1 MPVSHKRVLYATL
14 GFLCLSLLGPGLWEL
29 FSSSPDNAGL
39 IALQLE
45 ALNQLRAYNGMVAAV
60 GFLAGVAIF
69 NIEHNRSLILAL
81 AVIMLFLVLSRLISL
96 FIDGVPGTI
105 TLTYIAIESLIAVIL
120 LVCMPPKL
128 R

>member
-29 FSSSPDNAGL
+29 FSSSPENGGL
-39 IALQLE
+39 IALHLD

-60 GFLAGVAIF
+60 GFLAGIAIF
-69 NIEHNRSLILAL
+69 NIEHNRRLIFAL
-81 AVIMLFLVLSRLISL
+81 AVIMIFIVLSRLVSL
-96 FIDGVPGTI
+96 FIDGVPEAI
-105 TLTYIAIESLIAVIL
+105 TLTYIAIESVITVIL

-128 R
+128 K